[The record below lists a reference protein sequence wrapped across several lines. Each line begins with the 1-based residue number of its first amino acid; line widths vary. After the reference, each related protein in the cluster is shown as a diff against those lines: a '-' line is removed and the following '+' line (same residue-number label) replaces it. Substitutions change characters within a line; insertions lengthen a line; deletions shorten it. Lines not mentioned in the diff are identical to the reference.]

1 MQIHLSLS
9 PNPSH
14 LEAVDPVVLGKT
26 RAKQFFTGDTA
37 RLQNMVGMSIA
48 VIVRCC
54 YFSLMVAV
62 TLKLVVCKAD
72 RNLLRKNVI

>member
-37 RLQNMVGMSIA
+37 RLQNMVGIA
-48 VIVRCC
+48 VFVKCC

-62 TLKLVVCKAD
+62 TLELVVCAKKLSD
-72 RNLLRKNVI
+72 GIC